1 MNISKDDYILRA
13 FSKIQH
19 KKWELYVIT
28 RIIHLLDDPE
38 LEFVCQQ
45 LIKTPDHKRYLA
57 DLCFPE
63 LELYCEVDE
72 LQHSSEE
79 HAIAD
84 ENRMKEI
91 IDASN
96 FIEKRIQIYNENL
109 KIKEL
114 KEINEEID
122 SLIQYIKDRKQEY
135 IAGNNFNPWDYYNK
149 YNPDVHIERGYID
162 TKDNVSFL
170 YHRDALRCFGYD
182 GGHFQHQRN
191 VSWSNQ
197 YINRDEMSESL
208 RNSSGSIGTVSN
220 LTSYANEI
228 ESLIDGNVLTS
239 LSSSDE
245 SVEDPTYFAL
255 EKHLEDF
262 LIANWS
268 RTRLGEKYQIYSEE
282 GEIVGQQYPSD
293 TGPIDILAISND
305 GNEILVVELKKGRA
319 SDSVVGQIQRYM
331 GYVKDVLAEDNQT
344 VSGVIIAAEDDQRIR
359 RALSV
364 TQNISFMKYSVKFEL
379 NDG

>member
-1 MNISKDDYILRA
+1 MNIQSKQYFRIMLGRAHSFATECFDGGFIGADFGINQDLTDELPENWREFNSKFIPIYIQNHPDK
-13 FSKIQH
+13 SKIAAGLACGAIHTISKAINIGDIILGPTGQGT
-19 KKWELYVIT
+19 Y
-28 RIIHLLDDPE
+28 RIG
-38 LEFVCQQ
+38 
-45 LIKTPDHKRYLA
+45 
-57 DLCFPE
+57 
-63 LELYCEVDE
+63 EVTGGYSYSDG
-72 LQHSSEE
+72 
-79 HAIAD
+79 A
-84 ENRMKEI
+84 
-91 IDASN
+91 
-96 FIEKRIQIYNENL
+96 NL
-109 KIKEL
+109 
-114 KEINEEID
+114 
-122 SLIQYIKDRKQEY
+122 
-135 IAGNNFNPWDYYNK
+135 
-149 YNPDVHIERGYID
+149 
-162 TKDNVSFL
+162 
-170 YHRDALRCFGYD
+170 
-182 GGHFQHQRN
+182 QHQRN